1 MVDLWEM
8 SNEKGSSILLMMAQV
23 VPTQAQAM
31 TAQPNRGLEIMW
43 TLMWALWLLGRGIL
57 WGWFLRYFFVPR
69 FVDEVYKVVDIMV
82 VTYTEK
88 GSIRL

>member
-31 TAQPNRGLEIMW
+31 TAQPNRGLEIM
-43 TLMWALWLLGRGIL
+43 
-57 WGWFLRYFFVPR
+57 
-69 FVDEVYKVVDIMV
+69 
-82 VTYTEK
+82 
-88 GSIRL
+88 